1 MTAYSY
7 NRKPGFCNLRAVRWA
22 SFMAPDPKRIINE
35 ETTPS
40 NDWKYV
46 LNQILEIN
54 VKTFPKLSNGNQ
66 I

>member
-7 NRKPGFCNLRAVRWA
+7 NCKPDFCNLRAVRWA

-35 ETTPS
+35 ATTPS
-40 NDWKYV
+40 NDSKYV

-54 VKTFPKLSNGNQ
+54 VKTFPKLRNVNQ